1 MKKIDMKKL
10 KPKISALPK
19 NGKSKLSQAKMLL
32 CICATKGN
40 MPLSINNEVVKW
52 INQFSKKVTGRII
65 SK

>member
-1 MKKIDMKKL
+1 MKKL

-52 INQFSKKVTGRII
+52 INQFSKKA
-65 SK
+65 